1 MANVRKYQAK
11 TIAEALAMVR
21 ADLGRDAVIV
31 QTRKVNKRVLGVW
44 GREMVEVWASDNPE
58 LESLRRPHPQATPSP
73 TTAPSVPR
81 EPSSRI
87 EQLENEIQNL
97 KAMIAQLARQ
107 GVAIVPDSTPGG
119 STPENRWL
127 SLLRQAEVEEAI
139 ARELLRS
146 VPEDVPSESAL
157 QSLIAQKM
165 ATSGAIALPQGQL
178 KVVMLVG
185 PTGVGKTTT
194 IAKLAAQYALLQKR
208 RVGLITIDT
217 YRIAAVEQLRTYSQ
231 IIDVPIRV
239 VYSSNELPAAVRE
252 FASMDIV
259 FIDTAGRSQRNSMQ
273 IGELKACCDRLSDCE
288 VHLVLS
294 STTKTRDLYDV
305 VERFSVIPLHRVIWT
320 KLDESTAF
328 GNMLNVAVK
337 HPLPISYVT
346 TGQRVPEDVE
356 VAEAN
361 KLASLVVGGI
371 AASTPIPTPTA

>member
-1 MANVRKYQAK
+1 MSNIRKYQAK
-11 TIAEALAMVR
+11 TITEALAMVR

-31 QTRKVNKRVLGVW
+31 QTRKVNKKVLGVW

-58 LESLRRPHPQATPSP
+58 LESLRRPQKPVSST
-73 TTAPSVPR
+73 SVQPAAE
-81 EPSSRI
+81 EPSRI

-107 GVAIVPDSTPGG
+107 GVAVVADNAPSGAAGG
-119 STPENRWL
+119 ENRWTA
-127 SLLRQAEVEEAI
+127 LLREAEVEEAVI
-139 ARELLRS
+139 RELLGS
-146 VPEDVPSESAL
+146 TAEASLSESVL
-157 QSLIAQKM
+157 QSLIADRL
-165 ATSGAIALPQGQL
+165 ATSGAITLQEGQP

-259 FIDTAGRSQRNSMQ
+259 FVDTAGRSQRNSMQ
-273 IGELKACCDRLSDCE
+273 IGELKACCERLGDCE

-294 STTKTRDLYDV
+294 STTKTRDLYDIV
-305 VERFSVIPLHRVIWT
+305 QRFSAMPLHRVIWT
-320 KLDESTAF
+320 KLDESTTF
-328 GNMLNVAVK
+328 GNMLNVAFK

-361 KLASLVVGGI
+361 KLASLVVGGVAPVQI
-371 AASTPIPTPTA
+371 LTPAA

>member
-1 MANVRKYQAK
+1 MSSIRKYQAK
-11 TIAEALAMVR
+11 TITEALAMVR

-44 GREMVEVWASDNPE
+44 GREMVEVWASDNPD
-58 LESLRRPHPQATPSP
+58 LEGLRRPQTTTPVP
-73 TTAPSVPR
+73 TTTSSLPR
-81 EPSSRI
+81 EQSSRI
-87 EQLENEIQNL
+87 EQLESEIQNL

-107 GVAIVPDSTPGG
+107 GVAVVPGTTPVASTLDNP
-119 STPENRWL
+119 WL
-127 SLLRQAEVEEAI
+127 SLLKQAEVEESI
-139 ARELLRS
+139 ARELLQS
-146 VPEDVPSESAL
+146 VPENALSENTL
-157 QSLIAQKM
+157 HSLIAERLV
-165 ATSGAIALPQGQL
+165 TSGPITLQEAQP

-239 VYSSNELPAAVRE
+239 VYSSNELPGALRE
-252 FASMDIV
+252 FAGMDVV

-273 IGELKACCDRLSDCE
+273 IGELKACCERLSDCE

-294 STTKTRDLYDV
+294 STTKTRDLYDI
-305 VERFSVIPLHRVIWT
+305 VERFSVMPLHRVIWT

-356 VAEAN
+356 VAESN
-361 KLASLVVGGI
+361 KLASLVVGG
-371 AASTPIPTPTA
+371 ASAPTPILTPAA

>member
-1 MANVRKYQAK
+1 MSSIRKYQAK
-11 TIAEALAMVR
+11 TITEALAMVR

-31 QTRKVNKRVLGVW
+31 QTRKVNKKVLGVW
-44 GREMVEVWASDNPE
+44 GREMVEVWASDNPD
-58 LESLRRPHPQATPSP
+58 LESLRRPQTTPAPATIS
-73 TTAPSVPR
+73 SSPR

-87 EQLENEIQNL
+87 EQLESEIQNL

-107 GVAIVPDSTPGG
+107 GVAVVSDTVPSGVPA
-119 STPENRWL
+119 ENRWM
-127 SLLRQAEVEEAI
+127 SLLKEAEVEEWVV
-139 ARELLRS
+139 RELLQS
-146 VPEDVPSESAL
+146 VPENALSESTL
-157 QSLIAQKM
+157 QSLVAERLV
-165 ATSGAIALPQGQL
+165 TSGPIALQEAQP

-194 IAKLAAQYALLQKR
+194 IAKLAAQYALLQKH

-259 FIDTAGRSQRNSMQ
+259 FVDTAGRSQRNTMQ
-273 IGELKACCDRLSDCE
+273 IGELKACCERLSTCE

-294 STTKTRDLYDV
+294 STTKTRDLYDI
-305 VERFSVIPLHRVIWT
+305 VERFSVMPLHRIIWT

-328 GNMLNVAVK
+328 GNILNVAVK

-356 VAEAN
+356 VAESN
-361 KLASLVVGGI
+361 KLASLVVGG
-371 AASTPIPTPTA
+371 ASAPTPILTPTA

>member
-1 MANVRKYQAK
+1 MSNIRKYQAK
-11 TIAEALAMVR
+11 TITEALAMVR

-31 QTRKVNKRVLGVW
+31 QTRKVNKKVLGVW
-44 GREMVEVWASDNPE
+44 GREMVEVWASDNPD
-58 LESLRRPHPQATPSP
+58 LENLRRPP
-73 TTAPSVPR
+73 TTAPAATRVSSVSYEQP
-81 EPSSRI
+81 SRI

-107 GVAIVPDSTPGG
+107 GVAVVSDTIPSGVPS
-119 STPENRWL
+119 ENRWA
-127 SLLRQAEVEEAI
+127 SLLKDAEVEEAVTL
-139 ARELLRS
+139 ELLRA
-146 VPEDVPSESAL
+146 VPEGTLSENTL
-157 QSLIAQKM
+157 QSLVAEKLV
-165 ATSGAIALPQGQL
+165 TSGAIALQEGEP

-194 IAKLAAQYALLQKR
+194 IAKLAAQYALLQRR

-252 FASMDIV
+252 FAGMDIV
-259 FIDTAGRSQRNSMQ
+259 FVDTAGRSQRNTMQ
-273 IGELKACCDRLSDCE
+273 IGELKACCERLSACE

-294 STTKTRDLYDV
+294 TTTKTRDLYDI
-305 VERFSVIPLHRVIWT
+305 VERFSVMPLHRVIWT
-320 KLDESTAF
+320 KLDESTTF

-361 KLASLVVGGI
+361 KLASLVVGG
-371 AASTPIPTPTA
+371 ASAPTPILTSAS

>member
-1 MANVRKYQAK
+1 MANIRKYQAK
-11 TIAEALAMVR
+11 TITEALAMVR

-58 LESLRRPHPQATPSP
+58 LENLRRPQAATSAPVA
-73 TTAPSVPR
+73 APSVSQDA
-81 EPSSRI
+81 SSRM

-107 GVAIVPDSTPGG
+107 GVAVVSEGVPSGVPA
-119 STPENRWL
+119 PNRWV
-127 SLLRQAEVEEAI
+127 SLLTEAEVEEPL
-139 ARELLRS
+139 ARELVQS
-146 VPEDVPSESAL
+146 ISEDALSESAL
-157 QSLIAQKM
+157 QSLIAERLL
-165 ATSGAIALPQGQL
+165 TSGPITLQETQP

-194 IAKLAAQYALLQKR
+194 IAKLAAQYALLQRR

-252 FASMDIV
+252 FSSMDVV
-259 FIDTAGRSQRNSMQ
+259 FVDTAGRSQRNSMQ
-273 IGELKACCDRLSDCE
+273 IGELKACCERLSDCE

-294 STTKTRDLYDV
+294 STTKTRDLYDIV
-305 VERFSVIPLHRVIWT
+305 QRFSVMPLHRVIWT
-320 KLDESTAF
+320 KLDESTTF
-328 GNMLNVAVK
+328 GNILNVAVK
-337 HPLPISYVT
+337 HPLPISYIT

-361 KLASLVVGGI
+361 KLASLVVGV
-371 AASTPIPTPTA
+371 ATAPASVSTPAA

>member
-1 MANVRKYQAK
+1 MANIRKYQAK
-11 TIAEALAMVR
+11 TITEALAMVR

-58 LESLRRPHPQATPSP
+58 LENLRRPQKAA
-73 TTAPSVPR
+73 APVAAQPAV
-81 EPSSRI
+81 EESSRI
-87 EQLENEIQNL
+87 EQLEHEIQNL

-107 GVAIVPDSTPGG
+107 GVAVVAGDASVGACT
-119 STPENRWL
+119 ENRWFA
-127 SLLRQAEVEEAI
+127 LLREAEVEEEVI
-139 ARELLRS
+139 RSLLQS
-146 VPEDVPSESAL
+146 APEDTLSESAL
-157 QSLIAQKM
+157 QSLVADRLP
-165 ATSGAIALPQGQL
+165 TSGAIALQEGHP
-178 KVVMLVG
+178 KVVMMVG

-239 VYSSNELPAAVRE
+239 VYSSSELLAAVHE
-252 FASMDIV
+252 FASMDVV
-259 FIDTAGRSQRNSMQ
+259 FVDTAGRSQRNSMQ
-273 IGELKACCDRLSDCE
+273 IGELKACCERLNDCE

-294 STTKTRDLYDV
+294 STTKTSDLYDIV
-305 VERFSVIPLHRVIWT
+305 QRFSVMPLHRVIWT
-320 KLDESTAF
+320 KLDESTTF
-328 GNMLNVAVK
+328 GNILNVAVK
-337 HPLPISYVT
+337 HPLPISYIT

-361 KLASLVVGGI
+361 KLALLVVGG
-371 AASTPIPTPTA
+371 AAAPILIPTPAA

>member
-1 MANVRKYQAK
+1 MANIRKYQAK
-11 TIAEALAMVR
+11 TITEALAMVR

-58 LESLRRPHPQATPSP
+58 LENLRRPQAATSAPVA
-73 TTAPSVPR
+73 APSVSQDA
-81 EPSSRI
+81 SSRM

-107 GVAIVPDSTPGG
+107 GVAVVSEGVSSSIPAP
-119 STPENRWL
+119 NRWV
-127 SLLRQAEVEEAI
+127 SLLTEAEVEEPL
-139 ARELLRS
+139 ARELVQS
-146 VPEDVPSESAL
+146 ISEDALSESAL
-157 QSLIAQKM
+157 QSLIAERLL
-165 ATSGAIALPQGQL
+165 TSGPITLQETQP

-194 IAKLAAQYALLQKR
+194 IAKLAAQYALLQRR

-252 FASMDIV
+252 FSSMDVV
-259 FIDTAGRSQRNSMQ
+259 FVDTAGRSQRNSMQ
-273 IGELKACCDRLSDCE
+273 IGELKACCERLSDCE

-294 STTKTRDLYDV
+294 STTKTRDLYDIV
-305 VERFSVIPLHRVIWT
+305 QRFSVMPLHRVIWT
-320 KLDESTAF
+320 KLDESTTF
-328 GNMLNVAVK
+328 GNILNVAVK
-337 HPLPISYVT
+337 HPLPISYIT

-361 KLASLVVGGI
+361 KLASLVVGV
-371 AASTPIPTPTA
+371 ATAPASVSTPAA

>member
-1 MANVRKYQAK
+1 MSSIRKYQAK
-11 TIAEALAMVR
+11 TITEALAMVR

-44 GREMVEVWASDNPE
+44 GREMVEVWASDNPD
-58 LESLRRPHPQATPSP
+58 LEGLRRLQTTTPATTS
-73 TTAPSVPR
+73 SLPR
-81 EPSSRI
+81 EQSSRI
-87 EQLENEIQNL
+87 EQLESEIQNL

-107 GVAIVPDSTPGG
+107 GVAVVPDTTPVA
-119 STPENRWL
+119 SIPDSPWL
-127 SLLRQAEVEEAI
+127 SLLKQAEVEESI
-139 ARELLRS
+139 ARELLQS
-146 VPEDVPSESAL
+146 VPENALSESTL
-157 QSLIAQKM
+157 HSLIAERLV
-165 ATSGAIALPQGQL
+165 TSGPITLQEAQP

-239 VYSSNELPAAVRE
+239 VYSSNELPGALRE
-252 FASMDIV
+252 FAGMDVV

-273 IGELKACCDRLSDCE
+273 IGELKACCERLSDCE

-294 STTKTRDLYDV
+294 STTKTRDLYDI
-305 VERFSVIPLHRVIWT
+305 VERFSVMPLHRVIWT

-356 VAEAN
+356 VAESN
-361 KLASLVVGGI
+361 KLASLVVGG
-371 AASTPIPTPTA
+371 ASAPTPILTPAA

>member
-1 MANVRKYQAK
+1 MSNIRKYQAK
-11 TIAEALAMVR
+11 TITEALAMVR

-31 QTRKVNKRVLGVW
+31 QTRKVNKRVLGMW

-58 LESLRRPHPQATPSP
+58 LENLRRPQKAA
-73 TTAPSVPR
+73 APVAAQPAAE
-81 EPSSRI
+81 EPSRI
-87 EQLENEIQNL
+87 EQLEHEIQNL

-107 GVAIVPDSTPGG
+107 GVAVVSGGAPASTPA
-119 STPENRWL
+119 ENRWFA
-127 SLLRQAEVEEAI
+127 LLREAEVEEEVI
-139 ARELLRS
+139 RNLLQS
-146 VPEDVPSESAL
+146 APEDALSESAL
-157 QSLIAQKM
+157 QSRIADRLP
-165 ATSGAIALPQGQL
+165 TSGAITLQDGHP

-208 RVGLITIDT
+208 RVGLITIET

-252 FASMDIV
+252 FASMDVV
-259 FIDTAGRSQRNSMQ
+259 FVDTAGRSQRNSMQ
-273 IGELKACCDRLSDCE
+273 IGELKACCERLHDCE

-294 STTKTRDLYDV
+294 STTKTRDLYDIV
-305 VERFSVIPLHRVIWT
+305 QRFSVVPLHRVIWT
-320 KLDESTAF
+320 KLDESTTF
-328 GNMLNVAVK
+328 GNILNVAVK

-361 KLASLVVGGI
+361 KLALLVVGG
-371 AASTPIPTPTA
+371 ATAPTPIPTPAA

>member
-1 MANVRKYQAK
+1 MPSIRKYQAK
-11 TIAEALAMVR
+11 TITEALAMVR

-44 GREMVEVWASDNPE
+44 GREMVEVWASDNPD
-58 LESLRRPHPQATPSP
+58 LEGLRRPQTTTPATTPS
-73 TTAPSVPR
+73 SPR

-87 EQLENEIQNL
+87 EQLESEVQNL
-97 KAMIAQLARQ
+97 KAMIAQLAKQ
-107 GVAIVPDSTPGG
+107 GVAVVPDTTPDSSTPD
-119 STPENRWL
+119 NHWL
-127 SLLRQAEVEEAI
+127 SLLRQAEVEESI
-139 ARELLRS
+139 AHELLRS
-146 VPEDVPSESAL
+146 VPENALSESTL
-157 QSLIAQKM
+157 HSLVAERLV
-165 ATSGAIALPQGQL
+165 TSGAITLQEAQP

-252 FASMDIV
+252 FAGMDIV
-259 FIDTAGRSQRNSMQ
+259 FVDTAGRSQRNTMQ
-273 IGELKACCDRLSDCE
+273 IGELKACCERLSTCE

-294 STTKTRDLYDV
+294 STTKTRDLYDI
-305 VERFSVIPLHRVIWT
+305 VERFSVMPLHRVIWT
-320 KLDESTAF
+320 KLDESTTF

-361 KLASLVVGGI
+361 KLASLVVGG
-371 AASTPIPTPTA
+371 ASAPTPILTPTA

>member
-1 MANVRKYQAK
+1 MANIRKYQAK
-11 TIAEALAMVR
+11 TITEALAMVR

-44 GREMVEVWASDNPE
+44 GREVVEVWASDNPE
-58 LESLRRPHPQATPSP
+58 LENLRRPPTRTLSTSP
-73 TTAPSVPR
+73 ES
-81 EPSSRI
+81 SSRI

-107 GVAIVPDSTPGG
+107 GVAVVSESVPSGVPAR
-119 STPENRWL
+119 NRWV
-127 SLLRQAEVEEAI
+127 SLLTEAEVEEDI
-139 ARELLRS
+139 AGELIQSLS
-146 VPEDVPSESAL
+146 EDTLSEGAL
-157 QSLIAQKM
+157 QSLIAERLL
-165 ATSGAIALPQGQL
+165 TSGPITLQEAQP
-178 KVVMLVG
+178 KVVILVG

-239 VYSSNELPAAVRE
+239 VYSSNELPSAVRE
-252 FASMDIV
+252 FSSMDVV
-259 FIDTAGRSQRNSMQ
+259 FVDTAGRSQRNTMQ
-273 IGELKACCDRLSDCE
+273 IGELKACCERLVDCE

-294 STTKTRDLYDV
+294 STTKTRDLYDIV
-305 VERFSVIPLHRVIWT
+305 QRFSVMPLHRVIWT
-320 KLDESTAF
+320 KLDESTTF
-328 GNMLNVAVK
+328 GNILNVAVK

-361 KLASLVVGGI
+361 KLASLVVGGTV
-371 AASTPIPTPTA
+371 APASIPTPAA

>member
-1 MANVRKYQAK
+1 MANIRKYQAK
-11 TIAEALAMVR
+11 TITEALAMVR

-31 QTRKVNKRVLGVW
+31 QTRKVNKKVLGVW
-44 GREMVEVWASDNPE
+44 GREMVEVWASDNPD
-58 LESLRRPHPQATPSP
+58 LENLRRPQTTTPAP
-73 TTAPSVPR
+73 APSITR
-81 EPSSRI
+81 EQPSRI

-107 GVAIVPDSTPGG
+107 GVAVVSDSIPSSVPN
-119 STPENRWL
+119 ENRWT
-127 SLLRQAEVEEAI
+127 SLLMEAEVEESI
-139 ARELLRS
+139 ARELLQS
-146 VPEDVPSESAL
+146 APENALSESAL
-157 QSLIAQKM
+157 QSLVAERLM
-165 ATSGAIALPQGQL
+165 TSGPITLKEGQP

-194 IAKLAAQYALLQKR
+194 IAKLAAQYALLQRR

-239 VYSSNELPAAVRE
+239 VYSSNELPSAVRE
-252 FASMDIV
+252 FSSMDVV
-259 FIDTAGRSQRNSMQ
+259 FVDTAGRSQRNSMQ
-273 IGELKACCDRLSDCE
+273 IGELKACCERLSDCE

-294 STTKTRDLYDV
+294 STTKTRDLYDIV
-305 VERFSVIPLHRVIWT
+305 QRFSVMPLHRVIWT
-320 KLDESTAF
+320 KLDESTTF
-328 GNMLNVAVK
+328 GNILNVAVK

-361 KLASLVVGGI
+361 KLASLVVGG
-371 AASTPIPTPTA
+371 AAAPTPIPTPAA

>member
-1 MANVRKYQAK
+1 MANIRKYQAK
-11 TIAEALAMVR
+11 TITEALAMVR

-31 QTRKVNKRVLGVW
+31 QTRKVNKKVLGVW
-44 GREMVEVWASDNPE
+44 GREMVEVWASDNPD
-58 LESLRRPHPQATPSP
+58 LENLRRPQTTTP
-73 TTAPSVPR
+73 APSITR
-81 EPSSRI
+81 EQPSRI

-107 GVAIVPDSTPGG
+107 GVAVVSDSIPVSAPT
-119 STPENRWL
+119 ENRWM
-127 SLLRQAEVEEAI
+127 SLLMEAEVEESI
-139 ARELLRS
+139 ARELLQS
-146 VPEDVPSESAL
+146 APANALSESAL
-157 QSLIAQKM
+157 HSLIAERLM
-165 ATSGAIALPQGQL
+165 TSGPITLREGQP

-194 IAKLAAQYALLQKR
+194 IAKLAAQYALLQRR

-252 FASMDIV
+252 FSSMDVV
-259 FIDTAGRSQRNSMQ
+259 FVDTAGRSQRNSMQ
-273 IGELKACCDRLSDCE
+273 IGELKACCERLSDCE

-294 STTKTRDLYDV
+294 STTKTRDLYDIV
-305 VERFSVIPLHRVIWT
+305 QRFSVMPLHRVIWT
-320 KLDESTAF
+320 KLDESTTF
-328 GNMLNVAVK
+328 GNTLNVAVK

-361 KLASLVVGGI
+361 KLASLVVGGA
-371 AASTPIPTPTA
+371 AASTPIPTPAA

>member
-1 MANVRKYQAK
+1 MAEIRKYQAK

-31 QTRKVNKRVLGVW
+31 QTRKLNKRVLGMW
-44 GREMVEVWASDNPE
+44 GREMVEVWASDNPD
-58 LESLRRPHPQATPSP
+58 LESLRRPQPPRALV
-73 TTAPSVPR
+73 APS
-81 EPSSRI
+81 EPLSPQQSARI
-87 EQLENEIQNL
+87 EQLENEIQHL

-107 GVAIVPDSTPGG
+107 GVAVVSDSPIDRT
-119 STPENRWL
+119 STENRWL
-127 SLLRQAEVEEAI
+127 SVLRQAEVEEDI
-139 ARELLRS
+139 ACELLKS
-146 VPEDVPSESAL
+146 VVGDTLSENTL
-157 QSLIAQKM
+157 QSLIADKLV
-165 ATSGAIALPQGQL
+165 TSGPIALEEGQP

-239 VYSSNELPAAVRE
+239 VYSSTELPAAVRE
-252 FASMDIV
+252 FADMDAV
-259 FIDTAGRSQRNSMQ
+259 FVDTAGRSQRNSMQ
-273 IGELKACCDRLSDCE
+273 IGELKACCERLKECE

-305 VERFSVIPLHRVIWT
+305 VERFSVMPLHRVIWT

-328 GNMLNVAVK
+328 GNMLNVAFRK
-337 HPLPISYVT
+337 PLPISYVT

-356 VAEAN
+356 VAESK
-361 KLASLVVGGI
+361 KLASLV
-371 AASTPIPTPTA
+371 IPTLTPVT

>member
-1 MANVRKYQAK
+1 MANIRKYQAK
-11 TIAEALAMVR
+11 TITEALAMVR

-44 GREMVEVWASDNPE
+44 GREMVEVWASDNPD
-58 LESLRRPHPQATPSP
+58 LESLRRPQKPSASTLTPPDSQE
-73 TTAPSVPR
+73 SD
-81 EPSSRI
+81 SRI

-107 GVAIVPDSTPGG
+107 GVAVVSDKVPA
-119 STPENRWL
+119 STPEHNRWL
-127 SLLRQAEVEEAI
+127 SLLIEAGVEETI
-139 ARELLRS
+139 ARELLQFIS
-146 VPEDVPSESAL
+146 EDALSESAL
-157 QSLIAQKM
+157 QSLIAERFI
-165 ATSGAIALPQGQL
+165 TSGAITLQEAQP

-194 IAKLAAQYALLQKR
+194 IAKLAAQYALLEKR

-239 VYSSNELPAAVRE
+239 VYSGSELPAAVRE
-252 FASMDIV
+252 FSGMDLV
-259 FIDTAGRSQRNSMQ
+259 FVDTAGRSQRNSMQ
-273 IGELKACCDRLSDCE
+273 IGELKACCERLSDCE

-294 STTKTRDLYDV
+294 STTKTRDLYDIV
-305 VERFSVIPLHRVIWT
+305 QRFSVMPLHRVVWT
-320 KLDESTAF
+320 KLDESTTF

-361 KLASLVVGGI
+361 KLASLVLGGCS
-371 AASTPIPTPTA
+371 AHAPILTPTA

>member
-1 MANVRKYQAK
+1 MANIRKYQAK
-11 TIAEALAMVR
+11 TMTEALAMVR

-44 GREMVEVWASDNPE
+44 GREVVEVWASDNPE
-58 LESLRRPHPQATPSP
+58 LENLRRPPTRTLSTSP
-73 TTAPSVPR
+73 ES
-81 EPSSRI
+81 SSRI

-107 GVAIVPDSTPGG
+107 GVAVVSESVPSGVPAR
-119 STPENRWL
+119 NRWV
-127 SLLRQAEVEEAI
+127 SLLTEAEVEEDI
-139 ARELLRS
+139 AGELIQSLS
-146 VPEDVPSESAL
+146 EDTLSEGAL
-157 QSLIAQKM
+157 QSLIAERLL
-165 ATSGAIALPQGQL
+165 TSGPITLQEAQP
-178 KVVMLVG
+178 KVVILVG

-239 VYSSNELPAAVRE
+239 VYSSNELPSAVRE
-252 FASMDIV
+252 FSSMDVV
-259 FIDTAGRSQRNSMQ
+259 FVDTAGRSQRNTMQ
-273 IGELKACCDRLSDCE
+273 IGELKACCERLSDCE

-294 STTKTRDLYDV
+294 STTKTRDLYDIV
-305 VERFSVIPLHRVIWT
+305 QRFSVMPLHRVIWT
-320 KLDESTAF
+320 KLDESTTF
-328 GNMLNVAVK
+328 GNILNVAVK
-337 HPLPISYVT
+337 HPLPISYIT

-361 KLASLVVGGI
+361 KLASLVVGGTV
-371 AASTPIPTPTA
+371 APTSIPTPAA

>member
-1 MANVRKYQAK
+1 MANIRKYQAK
-11 TIAEALAMVR
+11 TITEALAMVR

-44 GREMVEVWASDNPE
+44 GCEMVEVWASDNPD
-58 LESLRRPHPQATPSP
+58 LESLRRSQKPSASTLTPPDSQE
-73 TTAPSVPR
+73 SD
-81 EPSSRI
+81 SRI

-97 KAMIAQLARQ
+97 KAMIAQLARH
-107 GVAIVPDSTPGG
+107 GVAVVSDKVPA
-119 STPENRWL
+119 STPEHNRWL
-127 SLLRQAEVEEAI
+127 SLLIEAGVEETI
-139 ARELLRS
+139 ARELLQFIS
-146 VPEDVPSESAL
+146 EDALSESAL
-157 QSLIAQKM
+157 QSLIAERFI
-165 ATSGAIALPQGQL
+165 TSGAITLQEAQP

-194 IAKLAAQYALLQKR
+194 IAKLAAQYALLEKR

-239 VYSSNELPAAVRE
+239 VYSGSELPAAVRE
-252 FASMDIV
+252 FSGMDLV
-259 FIDTAGRSQRNSMQ
+259 FVDTAGRSQRNSMQ
-273 IGELKACCDRLSDCE
+273 IGELKACCERLSDCE

-294 STTKTRDLYDV
+294 STTKTRDLYDIV
-305 VERFSVIPLHRVIWT
+305 QRFSVMPLHRVVWT
-320 KLDESTAF
+320 KLDESTTF

-361 KLASLVVGGI
+361 KLASLVLGGCS
-371 AASTPIPTPTA
+371 AHAPILTPTA

>member
-1 MANVRKYQAK
+1 MANIRKYQAK
-11 TIAEALAMVR
+11 TITEALAMVR

-44 GREMVEVWASDNPE
+44 GREVVEVWASDNPE
-58 LESLRRPHPQATPSP
+58 LENLRRPPTRTLSTSP
-73 TTAPSVPR
+73 ES
-81 EPSSRI
+81 SSRI

-107 GVAIVPDSTPGG
+107 GVAVVSESVPSGVPAR
-119 STPENRWL
+119 NRWV
-127 SLLRQAEVEEAI
+127 SLLTEAEVEEDI
-139 ARELLRS
+139 AGELIQSLS
-146 VPEDVPSESAL
+146 EDTLSEGAL
-157 QSLIAQKM
+157 QSLIAERLL
-165 ATSGAIALPQGQL
+165 TSGPITLQEAQP
-178 KVVMLVG
+178 KVVILVG

-239 VYSSNELPAAVRE
+239 VYSSNELPSAVRE
-252 FASMDIV
+252 FSSMDVV
-259 FIDTAGRSQRNSMQ
+259 FVDTAGRSQRNTMQ
-273 IGELKACCDRLSDCE
+273 IGELKACCERLSDCE

-294 STTKTRDLYDV
+294 STTKTRDLYDIV
-305 VERFSVIPLHRVIWT
+305 QRFSVMPLHRVIWT
-320 KLDESTAF
+320 KLDESTTF
-328 GNMLNVAVK
+328 GNILNVAVK

-361 KLASLVVGGI
+361 KLASLVVGGTV
-371 AASTPIPTPTA
+371 APASIPTPAA

>member
-1 MANVRKYQAK
+1 MANIRKYQAK
-11 TIAEALAMVR
+11 TITEALAMVR

-44 GREMVEVWASDNPE
+44 GREMVEVWASDNPD
-58 LESLRRPHPQATPSP
+58 LESLRRPQTTPATTLSS
-73 TTAPSVPR
+73 TR

-107 GVAIVPDSTPGG
+107 GVAIVSDTVPSGVPA
-119 STPENRWL
+119 ENRWM
-127 SLLRQAEVEEAI
+127 SLLKEAEVEEWV
-139 ARELLRS
+139 ARELLQS
-146 VPEDVPSESAL
+146 VSENALSESTL
-157 QSLIAQKM
+157 QSLVAEKLV
-165 ATSGAIALPQGQL
+165 TSGPITLQESQP

-194 IAKLAAQYALLQKR
+194 IAKLAAQYALLQKH

-239 VYSSNELPAAVRE
+239 VYSSNELPNALRE
-252 FASMDIV
+252 FAGMDIV
-259 FIDTAGRSQRNSMQ
+259 FVDTAGRSQRNTMQ
-273 IGELKACCDRLSDCE
+273 IGELKACCDRLSTCE

-294 STTKTRDLYDV
+294 STTKTRDLYDI
-305 VERFSVIPLHRVIWT
+305 VERFSVMPLHRIIWT

-361 KLASLVVGGI
+361 KLASLVVGG
-371 AASTPIPTPTA
+371 ASAPTPILTPTA

>member
-1 MANVRKYQAK
+1 MANIRKYQAK
-11 TIAEALAMVR
+11 TITEALAMVR

-44 GREMVEVWASDNPE
+44 GREMVEVWASDNPA
-58 LESLRRPHPQATPSP
+58 LESLRRPQPPS
-73 TTAPSVPR
+73 TSNVTHSAPEEAP
-81 EPSSRI
+81 SRI

-97 KAMIAQLARQ
+97 KQMIAQLARQ
-107 GVAIVPDSTPGG
+107 GVAVVSDHVPSAAPA
-119 STPENRWL
+119 ENRWM
-127 SLLRQAEVEEAI
+127 SLLCEAEVEEAV

-146 VPEDVPSESAL
+146 VPLDTLSESAL
-157 QSLIAQKM
+157 QSLIAERLP
-165 ATSGAIALPQGQL
+165 TSGAITLQEGHP

-252 FASMDIV
+252 FASMDLV
-259 FIDTAGRSQRNSMQ
+259 FVDTAGRSQRNTMQ
-273 IGELKACCDRLSDCE
+273 IGELKACCERLNDCE

-294 STTKTRDLYDV
+294 STTKTRDLYDIV
-305 VERFSVIPLHRVIWT
+305 QRFSVMPLHRVIWT
-320 KLDESTAF
+320 KLDESTTF
-328 GNMLNVAVK
+328 GNILNVAVK

-361 KLASLVVGGI
+361 KLASLVVGG
-371 AASTPIPTPTA
+371 AAAPTLIPTPAA